1 MDMRWFC
8 CAVPKFGAQWAQ
20 AAAAWYCADSTRQ
33 AGTELSLCPR
43 ATLLLLLLPTL
54 LLSLPRQRW
63 AG

>member
-1 MDMRWFC
+1 MLSPNSGHSGD
-8 CAVPKFGAQWAQ
+8 K

>member
-1 MDMRWFC
+1 MLSPNSGHNGD
-8 CAVPKFGAQWAQ
+8 K

-33 AGTELSLCPR
+33 EGTELSLCPR